1 MIGLKE
7 EIVLLTLE
15 DGSGEV
21 LGRQGPAAALALAG
35 AVLMELSLL
44 GRVDTDRERLL
55 LPSAAPTADAV
66 LDEALRA
73 LSLDP
78 PANTGF
84 ALAALARGD
93 AERRAALLE
102 KLVAEGLLRREKGGF
117 LRLFST
123 RYPKAAGREEV
134 AAVRE
139 RLRALVL
146 GSEIP
151 EPRDAL
157 LLGLARATGLLP
169 LLFSAEELAA
179 SQGRLELLVQVEAL
193 NRSLAQAVAD
203 VLSGRLRAAGSA

>member
-7 EIVLLTLE
+7 EIVLLTLD

-21 LGRQGPAAALALAG
+21 LGRQGLSAALALAG

-44 GRVDTDRERLL
+44 GRVDTDRDRLL
-55 LPSAAPTADAV
+55 LPSAAPTADVV

-102 KLVAEGLLRREKGGF
+102 KLVAEGLLWREKGGF

-203 VLSGRLRAAGSA
+203 VLSGRLRAAGSG

>member
-7 EIVLLTLE
+7 EIVLLTLD

-21 LGRQGPAAALALAG
+21 LGRQGLSAALALAG

-44 GRVDTDRERLL
+44 GRVDTDRDRLL
-55 LPSAAPTADAV
+55 LPSAAPTADVV
-66 LDEALRA
+66 LDEALRT

>member
-1 MIGLKE
+1 VIGLKE

>member
-1 MIGLKE
+1 VIGLKE
-7 EIVLLTLE
+7 EIVLLTLD

-21 LGRQGPAAALALAG
+21 LGRQGLSAALALAG

>member
-102 KLVAEGLLRREKGGF
+102 KLVAEGLLWREKGGF

>member
-7 EIVLLTLE
+7 EIVLLTLD

-21 LGRQGPAAALALAG
+21 LGRQGLSAALALAG

-44 GRVDTDRERLL
+44 GRVDTDRDRLL
-55 LPSAAPTADAV
+55 LPSAAPTADVV

-102 KLVAEGLLRREKGGF
+102 KLVVEGLLRREKGGF

-146 GSEIP
+146 GREIP

>member
-7 EIVLLTLE
+7 EIVLLTLD

-21 LGRQGPAAALALAG
+21 LGRQGLSAALALAG

-44 GRVDTDRERLL
+44 GRVDTDRDRLL
-55 LPSAAPTADAV
+55 LPSAAPTADVV

-157 LLGLARATGLLP
+157 MLGLARATGLLP

-203 VLSGRLRAAGSA
+203 VLSGRLRAAGSG

>member
-7 EIVLLTLE
+7 EIVLLTLD

-21 LGRQGPAAALALAG
+21 LGRQGLSAALALAG